1 MQSFVLPDVDVRVF
15 AFALGAIVLA
25 AIAGGIVPAWRASRT
40 NLIAVLQTG
49 AGAAGHAR
57 AGRAGRVLLA
67 FEAAVGVVLVAGAAV
82 VLRSFIG
89 LATADIGFEPAGLHV
104 VHPPR
109 AGRGGQDK
117 AANLAHFRGILDV
130 IRRHPGVLAAGGVDS
145 MPAGGGSP
153 IMGSRNWNGDG
164 VDAGLWQLTDG
175 FFNAIGA
182 RILAGRDVTRDDL
195 DRGRAVAVVSE
206 SAARRLWPGVPLDS
220 IIGRELTA
228 MGQPARRVIGVVADI
243 RDRPDRATESR
254 IFAAALPE
262 NFFFFSYAV
271 RTDEAGL
278 DVNGLRRALAASHA
292 VPGVTVVPAG
302 AARRNALEQPQA
314 QALIFGSFAI
324 VGLLLAAL
332 GLFAVASFEVALRR
346 YELGVRVAR
355 GASARQIRRL
365 MVGESLKPV
374 ALGVLAGLAVAY
386 WAAEFAQSLVHQ
398 VDAREPWTMAIVAVV
413 LIVTAAFA
421 AWLPARRAARVDP
434 IVTLRAQ

>member
-1 MQSFVLPDVDVRVF
+1 
-15 AFALGAIVLA
+15 
-25 AIAGGIVPAWRASRT
+25 
-40 NLIAVLQTG
+40 
-49 AGAAGHAR
+49 
-57 AGRAGRVLLA
+57 
-67 FEAAVGVVLVAGAAV
+67 
-82 VLRSFIG
+82 
-89 LATADIGFEPAGLHV
+89 
-104 VHPPR
+104 
-109 AGRGGQDK
+109 
-117 AANLAHFRGILDV
+117 
-130 IRRHPGVLAAGGVDS
+130 
-145 MPAGGGSP
+145 
-153 IMGSRNWNGDG
+153 
-164 VDAGLWQLTDG
+164 
-175 FFNAIGA
+175 
-182 RILAGRDVTRDDL
+182 VTRDDL

-346 YELGVRVAR
+346 YELGVRVAL

-434 IVTLRAQ
+434 IVTLRAE